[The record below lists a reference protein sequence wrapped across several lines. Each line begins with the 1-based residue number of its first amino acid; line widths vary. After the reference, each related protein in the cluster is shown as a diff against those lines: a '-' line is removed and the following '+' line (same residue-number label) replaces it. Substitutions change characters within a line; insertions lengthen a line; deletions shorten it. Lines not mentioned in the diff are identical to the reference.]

1 MRLINADKL
10 KEFIESDF
18 CYPEALKKAVDA
30 QPTAYDLEKV
40 IEDLEDLRDGNYDF
54 DCCPYK
60 EPPFPVINAI

>member
-1 MRLINADKL
+1 M
-10 KEFIESDF
+10 
-18 CYPEALKKAVDA
+18 DA

-60 EPPFPVINAI
+60 EPPRVSCLGMSSMRVWNGC

>member
-1 MRLINADKL
+1 
-10 KEFIESDF
+10 
-18 CYPEALKKAVDA
+18 VDA